1 MLIILTLMVFA
12 SIVFLITTIAL
23 QRTSDIEV
31 RLRQIGYT
39 TEGKAISQ
47 EEAEL
52 AKPFS
57 ERIIKPLKENIAN
70 RIAKILPLGIKNNIK
85 KKLIMA
91 GRPPQ
96 VNEFLGRVAMFTLGI
111 PLVFGGLMFL
121 GKVGTSVVLLF
132 VLMGAGLGFIMPNMQ
147 LSSQVKKRQ
156 KAIQK
161 SLPDVLDLLTVS
173 VEAGLGFDQAMA
185 KVVEKAKGPIAYEFD
200 RTMQEIRMNKPRQQA
215 LRDLAERVG
224 VEDLNTF
231 VSALIQADQLGVSI
245 AKVLRV
251 QSEQMR
257 VKRRLKAQEQAQQAP
272 VKMAFPLVFFIF
284 PSMFIVLFGPVVLMI
299 LETMGVKIK

>member
-1 MLIILTLMVFA
+1 MLVILTLMVFA

-23 QRTSDIEV
+23 QRESSIEM

-39 TEGKAISQ
+39 PEGKAVSQ

-57 ERIIKPLKENIAN
+57 ERVIKPLKENLAN
-70 RIAKILPLGIKNNIK
+70 KVAKVLPAGIKDGIK

-91 GRPPQ
+91 GKPPQ
-96 VNEFLGRVAMFTLGI
+96 VNEFLARVSIFTLGI
-111 PLVFGGLMFL
+111 PLAFGGLMIL
-121 GKVGTSVVLLF
+121 GKVSISNVLLF
-132 VLMGAGLGFIMPNMQ
+132 VIIGVGFGFAIPNIQ
-147 LSSQVKKRQ
+147 LSSQIKSRQ
-156 KAIQK
+156 KAIMK

-185 KVVEKAKGPIAYEFD
+185 KVVEKTKGPIAYEFD
-200 RTMQEIRMNKPRQQA
+200 RTMQEIMMNKPRRDA
-215 LRDLAERVG
+215 LRDLAGRVG
-224 VEDLNTF
+224 VEDLNAF

-251 QSEQMR
+251 QSDQMR

-284 PSMFIVLFGPVVLMI
+284 PSMFVVLFGPVVLMV